1 MHFGTVLRTASAE
14 PLSQADSK
22 CCIICVGL
30 GHLYTYYSDLQQTCA
45 SQNGEG
51 FYRGLWKFLLATAR
65 VLLLQ
70 VPLSSDELLMHC
82 SPRCSVRPQL
92 QIEQSWLTA
101 SQSLCGRQINGR
113 SLEQGLAG
121 EQNSTEPKAIHGVLN
136 TCLFDFTWIRTRQVD
151 A

>member
-1 MHFGTVLRTASAE
+1 MHFGTVLHRASAE

-22 CCIICVGL
+22 CYIICVSS

-70 VPLSSDELLMHC
+70 VPLSSDELLMRR
-82 SPRCSVRPQL
+82 SLRCSVRPQL

-121 EQNSTEPKAIHGVLN
+121 ELNSTGSKEIHGVFN
-136 TCLFDFTWIRTRQVD
+136 ACLFDFAWVRTRQVG